1 MRRPCG
7 LRTAGRRFVALRRNG
22 RRRAARPVRGGRRAV
37 PSRAASLS
45 ARLELR
51 RASTACHRV
60 DGRSSRPLAPR
71 RTNPRTR
78 SFGEASAQRIPAD
91 SRRRRGRCPRRHPR
105 RRVGGPD
112 GGSRPADGRRRNR
125 GGRSTRHGAQ
135 RLPRLCDPDQQARR
149 RRLAPAGGGA
159 AVTGWFAPRAEDLLL
174 LGLTGAGLGLFIGPL
189 LLGSGF
195 PQPVALFSALVAV
208 SALVVLGVAVQT
220 HRLST
225 RLLAVLAALVAIDA
239 TLRLVIVIGL
249 LGFSPIF
256 FLIIAG
262 GYVMGPSFGFASGAL
277 TLLLSALLTAA
288 LAPWLPYQMLAAGWV
303 GMGAGYLGR
312 MTRRSTSPGAIAVLC
327 LYGCAAGFVY
337 GLLLDLWE
345 WPLLVAAGSSPL
357 SWVPGIG
364 LAAQLRR
371 FGGFYLATSLAYDSF
386 RAAGNL
392 VLIAILGPAVI
403 RALDRFR
410 RRFLLYWAEPGPVP
424 EPAPGKISADV
435 GTPA

>member
-1 MRRPCG
+1 
-7 LRTAGRRFVALRRNG
+7 
-22 RRRAARPVRGGRRAV
+22 
-37 PSRAASLS
+37 
-45 ARLELR
+45 
-51 RASTACHRV
+51 
-60 DGRSSRPLAPR
+60 
-71 RTNPRTR
+71 
-78 SFGEASAQRIPAD
+78 
-91 SRRRRGRCPRRHPR
+91 
-105 RRVGGPD
+105 
-112 GGSRPADGRRRNR
+112 
-125 GGRSTRHGAQ
+125 
-135 RLPRLCDPDQQARR
+135 
-149 RRLAPAGGGA
+149 
-159 AVTGWFAPRAEDLLL
+159 
-174 LGLTGAGLGLFIGPL
+174 
-189 LLGSGF
+189 
-195 PQPVALFSALVAV
+195 
-208 SALVVLGVAVQT
+208 
-220 HRLST
+220 
-225 RLLAVLAALVAIDA
+225 LLAVLAALVAIDA

-256 FLIIAG
+256 FLVIAG
-262 GYVMGPSFGFASGAL
+262 GFVMGPSFGFASGAL
-277 TLLLSALLTAA
+277 TLLLSALLTAG
-288 LAPWLPYQMLAAGWV
+288 LGPWLPYQMLAAGWV

-312 MTRRSTSPGAIAVLC
+312 LTRRSASPGTIAVLC

-410 RRFLLYWAEPGPVP
+410 RRFLLDWAEPGPVS

>member
-1 MRRPCG
+1 
-7 LRTAGRRFVALRRNG
+7 
-22 RRRAARPVRGGRRAV
+22 
-37 PSRAASLS
+37 
-45 ARLELR
+45 
-51 RASTACHRV
+51 
-60 DGRSSRPLAPR
+60 
-71 RTNPRTR
+71 
-78 SFGEASAQRIPAD
+78 
-91 SRRRRGRCPRRHPR
+91 
-105 RRVGGPD
+105 
-112 GGSRPADGRRRNR
+112 
-125 GGRSTRHGAQ
+125 
-135 RLPRLCDPDQQARR
+135 
-149 RRLAPAGGGA
+149 
-159 AVTGWFAPRAEDLLL
+159 VTGWFATRAEDLLL
-174 LGLTGAGLGLFIGPL
+174 LGLTGAGLALFIGPL

-262 GYVMGPSFGFASGAL
+262 GYVMGPSFGFAAGAL
-277 TLLLSALLTAA
+277 TLLLSALLTAG
-288 LAPWLPYQMLAAGWV
+288 LGPWLPYQMLAAGWV

-312 MTRRSTSPGAIAVLC
+312 MTRRSTSRGAIGVLC
-327 LYGCAAGFVY
+327 LYGGAAGFAF

-357 SWVPGIG
+357 SWVPGTG
-364 LAAQLRR
+364 LAGLLHS
-371 FGGFYLATSLAYDSF
+371 FGGFYLATSLVYDSF

-392 VLIAILGPAVI
+392 LLTAVLGAAVI

-410 RRFLLYWAEPGPVP
+410 RRFLLEWPEQNPVFP
-424 EPAPGKISADV
+424 EAPAKISADA